1 MRCPPSAFL
10 SKKTFP
16 LCATVYAGSVG
27 IEKKPLTDCAKKSM
41 LGSYK
46 LVFPPMTE
54 TTEIEDPQTRREKAD
69 DKLTAFIC
77 GDEPLVL
84 EDGTEHWFDA
94 DGGRTYT
101 LNEISIVMGVTR
113 ERVRQIQQKAL
124 QKMYAKMSAMARK
137 EGENPVEWFTH
148 LMGELDARNDGG
160 HEYET

>member
-1 MRCPPSAFL
+1 
-10 SKKTFP
+10 
-16 LCATVYAGSVG
+16 
-27 IEKKPLTDCAKKSM
+27 
-41 LGSYK
+41 
-46 LVFPPMTE
+46 MTE
-54 TTEIEDPQTRREKAD
+54 TPEIEEHQTPREKAD
-69 DKLTAFIC
+69 EKLTAFIC
-77 GDEPLVL
+77 SEEPLIL

-94 DGGRTYT
+94 DEGRTYT

-124 QKMYAKMSAMARK
+124 QKMYAKMSTMARK